1 MPKISC
7 AAEPIM
13 PFVYVIFSF
22 VLLYIIFFT
31 FIRSTGLLQPDECLE
46 ILQSIDQA
54 LAEATEPD
62 YDPLGQEEAQ
72 QEDLEATKKLE
83 ETTEPQSQSQFEEE
97 EELNKDSEGESEPRV
112 DAVQSR
118 IGAAVITRRKV
129 TSTYS

>member
-22 VLLYIIFFT
+22 VMLYIIFFT

-46 ILQSIDQA
+46 ILQSVDQA

-62 YDPLGQEEAQ
+62 YVPLGQEQARK
-72 QEDLEATKKLE
+72 EDLEATKKLR
-83 ETTEPQSQSQFEEE
+83 ETTEPQSEKENGLNNDSVEE
-97 EELNKDSEGESEPRV
+97 NEPRV

-118 IGAAVITRRKV
+118 IGGAVITRRKV